1 MTNNMGSK
9 NCSSKMVG
17 LYAAESTKNPR
28 EFFFC
33 WNFVFIEVVLAST
46 PEVMLDSLPSYEMCA
61 AQGLLGAVSGSLL
74 DQGPP
79 KQS

>member
-9 NCSSKMVG
+9 NCSSKMVD
-17 LYAAESTKNPR
+17 LYAAWNQPKTQF
-28 EFFFC
+28 FFFC